1 MGFKFKVI
9 YNTMIQT
16 AGRLF
21 TGVITYLITLLLVRQ
36 YGPIGFGE
44 FIKILTFVS
53 YFYIMA
59 DFGLNAVVVKQL
71 EEKVD
76 NKYLLGNLLG
86 LRMAISLVLIFV
98 AVSLLAFLPQ
108 GVNQG
113 FTPVVRIG
121 IIIGSLTILTQSIIT
136 TTNAYFQKTLRY
148 DKSVLAAALGYLL
161 SFLLAYIFASS
172 QAPIFLLALA
182 YVSGGV
188 LTVAVSFWLLP
199 EKIIPQFDFFYW
211 RSIFVKS
218 LPLGLTLILNLVY
231 FKADSFIL
239 TLLRSTEEVG
249 VYGLAYKF
257 FETALVFPTFFM
269 NSMYPVFLAKL
280 KIRREDFLVIFKK
293 SGVVLV
299 FSSLLITAALYVF
312 APLLINFTSG
322 PKSLDFIGAT
332 GALRVLSLSLPFFF
346 ISSFLMWFLITHDKQ
361 KILVPIYTLSM
372 FLNVVLNLVLIP
384 VYGYMAAAVTTLM
397 TEAFVTI
404 LLLLPSKKLF
414 ELEINPPAGGRNL
427 K

>member
-1 MGFKFKVI
+1 MGFKFKVA
-9 YNTMIQT
+9 YNTLIQV

-21 TGVITYLITLLLVRQ
+21 TGAVTYLITLVLVRQ

-71 EEKVD
+71 EEKAKNQYV
-76 NKYLLGNLLG
+76 LGNLLG
-86 LRMAISLVLIFV
+86 LRMVISLGLIFV
-98 AVSLLAFLPQ
+98 AISLLAFLPQ

-113 FTPVVRIG
+113 FTAVVRIG

-148 DKSVLAAALGYLL
+148 DKSVLAAALGYIL
-161 SFLLAYIFASS
+161 SFLLAYLFARLE
-172 QAPIFLLALA
+172 APISLVALA
-182 YVSGGV
+182 YVLGGM
-188 LTVAVSFWLLP
+188 LTVAVSFLLLP
-199 EKIIPQFDFFYW
+199 EKIMPQFDFSSW
-211 RSIFVKS
+211 RVLFFKS

-257 FETALVFPTFFM
+257 FETTLVFPTFFM

-280 KIRREDFLVIFKK
+280 KIRREDFMEVFKK
-293 SGVVLV
+293 SGVVLI
-299 FSSLLITAALYVF
+299 FSSLLITLALYVF

-332 GALRVLSLSLPFFF
+332 SALRVLSLSLPFFF

-361 KILVPIYTLSM
+361 KTLVPIYALSM
-372 FLNVVLNLVLIP
+372 LLNIVLNLILIP
-384 VYGYMAAAVTTLM
+384 KYGYIAAAATTLI

-404 LLLLPSKKLF
+404 LLLIPSRSVLISQK
-414 ELEINPPAGGRNL
+414 
-427 K
+427 